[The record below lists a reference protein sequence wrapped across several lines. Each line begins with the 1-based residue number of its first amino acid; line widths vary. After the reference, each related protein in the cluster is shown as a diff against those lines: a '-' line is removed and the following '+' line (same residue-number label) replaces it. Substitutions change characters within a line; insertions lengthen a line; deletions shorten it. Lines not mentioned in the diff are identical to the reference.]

1 MGRKN
6 RRRKADYEDRLG
18 FNPKKYISKA
28 YGGYYDETVCDSPAM
43 PDERPAKPYRYT
55 SKQYRKHQMEQRYK
69 RREPTASQP
78 QPRRGDIWYV
88 HLGYHSGTHI
98 QEGCRPAVIV
108 SNDTANANSG
118 TVTIIPVTSKLKR
131 LYYPT
136 HILVG
141 GGDSGIGQSMALAE
155 QITTISASALANRV
169 GSVTAEEMKRIEAG
183 LAVQAGISVGG
194 LEEHQG
200 EEKDDGG
207 TQ

>member
-6 RRRKADYEDRLG
+6 HRRKADYEQRLG
-18 FNPKKYISKA
+18 FNPKKYISKS
-28 YGGYYDETVCDSPAM
+28 YGGYYDEAECGFPVP
-43 PDERPAKPYRYT
+43 PDERSAKPYRYT
-55 SKQYRKHQMEQRYK
+55 SKQYRKHQMEQQYK
-69 RREPTASQP
+69 RRESAASRP

-88 HLGYHSGTHI
+88 HLGHHSGTHI

-141 GGDSGIGQSMALAE
+141 GGESGIGRSMALAE
-155 QITTISASALANRV
+155 QITTISASALVNRV
-169 GSVTAEEMKRIEAG
+169 GRATAEEMKRIEAG
-183 LAVQAGISVGG
+183 LAVQAGMSVSSFG
-194 LEEHQG
+194 EHQG
-200 EEKDDGG
+200 EEKDNG
-207 TQ
+207 